1 MAPPLPLEGSPPLP
15 MEGALPPDL
24 QGTLVR
30 VGPAVARGIAAG
42 VQGQGGHGGDGG
54 EDESPRPEGAAPGA
68 SEADRGI
75 LAGALHAIELR
86 DGVAVSYVSRPSAAD
101 ETVFWHAGSLLALPE
116 AGLPLRYDRFL
127 APEEFSGN
135 LRVPIASH
143 VRRDGADGSRI
154 LFSVDDGSW
163 DRDAETAEAG
173 AERETFL
180 RIGEWD
186 AAGDLRAAQAIP
198 LERATWQ
205 HDIGVTSGHVVF
217 IESPTRRLGP
227 EASLGAIPYGW
238 ELSSESWVGVVERGG
253 DGSHVQWLSV
263 PLCLVTHV
271 MSATELPDA
280 GARAGG
286 DRGSAAG
293 TGGAG
298 AGAGA
303 GPRSGAEA
311 AIELF
316 VCCYDAPEIG
326 QTVDLDASVVGPG
339 GIGLSPIGSGLAGL
353 ERWRVEGG
361 RLVRTRLD
369 DRNMEYPRT
378 DAVLDAAAVRY
389 GYCVET
395 SLTASPVTID
405 GARGPS
411 LVRSLGLLRFDLVRD
426 EVRSW
431 QPDAGYAAS
440 EPIFVRAAD
449 GHADDEGWLLTVVDN
464 PDRGAS
470 DLYVL
475 DASEFGRRR
484 PEAVIHLPERLPFH
498 SHGEWVSA
506 GLYR

>member
-1 MAPPLPLEGSPPLP
+1 

-24 QGTLVR
+24 QGTLFR
-30 VGPAVARGIAAG
+30 VGPGRGGGVFGGSEGGSSGSAAEAAAEAGAGADRRALAG
-42 VQGQGGHGGDGG
+42 V
-54 EDESPRPEGAAPGA
+54 
-68 SEADRGI
+68 
-75 LAGALHAIELR
+75 LHAIELR
-86 DGVAVSYVSRPSAAD
+86 DGMAISYASRPSAAD

-127 APEEFSGN
+127 APAEFRGN

-154 LFSVDDGSW
+154 LFSVDDGSG
-163 DRDAETAEAG
+163 DGNAEG
-173 AERETFL
+173 AFADVETETFL

-186 AAGDLRAAQAIP
+186 ALGDLRTAQAIS

-205 HDIGVTSGHVVF
+205 HDIGVTAGHVVF

-227 EASLGAIPYGW
+227 EAPASAIHYGW
-238 ELSSESWVGVVERGG
+238 VLSSESWIGIVDRGG
-253 DGSHVQWLSV
+253 DGSQVQWLSV

-271 MSATELPDA
+271 MSASEMPA
-280 GARAGG
+280 GGARGG
-286 DRGSAAG
+286 EHHSAVVGAAAG
-293 TGGAG
+293 
-298 AGAGA
+298 
-303 GPRSGAEA
+303 SEVGAETP
-311 AIELF
+311 IELF
-316 VCCYDAPEIG
+316 VCCYDAPELG
-326 QTVDLDASVVGPG
+326 QTVDLDASVVGPE
-339 GIGLSPIGSGLAGL
+339 GIGLSPIGGGLAAL
-353 ERWRVEGG
+353 ERWRIEGR

-369 DRNMEYPRT
+369 DRNVEYPTT
-378 DAVLDAAAVRY
+378 DAVLDAASVRF

-395 SLTASPVTID
+395 SLTASPPTVA
-405 GARGPS
+405 GARDPG
-411 LVRSLGLLRFDLVRD
+411 LVQSLGLLRFDLARD

-431 QPDAGYAAS
+431 QPESGYAAS

-449 GHADDEGWLLTVVDN
+449 GRADDEGWLLTVVDN